1 MQSLLPVF
9 VVLVLLAL
17 LLPPILLVATVLHRQ
32 KRIGWSTRSRML
44 ATATALGTLAVVFN
58 SVFVISRFGDILL
71 ASLKP
76 DAFLI
81 LALII
86 SWFSFFGRIAL
97 KSTFRRKRKLKRS
110 RAG

>member
-1 MQSLLPVF
+1 MQPLLPIF

-17 LLPPILLVATVLHRQ
+17 LLPPAFLLATVLHQQR
-32 KRIGWSTRSRML
+32 RIGWTTRSP
-44 ATATALGTLAVVFN
+44 TLAAATVAAVLAICFN
-58 SVFVISRFGDILL
+58 TLFVILRLGDILL
-71 ASLKP
+71 ASLQS

-81 LALII
+81 LALTI

-97 KSTFRRKRKLKRS
+97 KSTFRRKRKLKQS